1 VTAFAGVA
9 EDYQRYRV
17 PYPDEVFDWI
27 VREYGLDRRGR
38 LLDAGCGT
46 GYVCLPLSTWFEDV
60 VAIDPEPGM
69 LHVAARLA
77 HERRVTNVQF
87 LRLSAEDLPPA
98 FAPLRLVTFGNS
110 FHWTDRVKVAH
121 ALFPLIVS
129 GGGLVALASSSVWAG
144 EEPWKAALLE
154 TMNAWLGPDLGRRV
168 GAGRLPG
175 APLHQDVLRETPFGE
190 PRVVNV
196 VKRHAWTTDAL
207 IGLLYSSSLQVRDVL
222 GGRTGEFERDL
233 RGRLTRLVPY
243 DRFEEDIE
251 FTVISARKI

>member
-46 GYVCLPLSTWFEDV
+46 GYACLPLSTWFEEV
-60 VAIDPEPGM
+60 VAIDPEPDM
-69 LHVAARLA
+69 LRVATRVA
-77 HERRVTNVQF
+77 HERGAANVRF
-87 LRLSAEDLPPA
+87 LCLRAEDVPPA
-98 FAPLRLVTFGNS
+98 LAPLRLVTFGNS
-110 FHWTDRVKVAH
+110 FHWTDRLKVAQTV
-121 ALFPLIVS
+121 FPLIAP
-129 GGGLVALASSSVWAG
+129 GGGLVAIASSSVWAG

-154 TMNAWLGPDLGRRV
+154 TMNAWLGPGLGRRA
-168 GAGRLPG
+168 GAGRLPD

-196 VKRHAWTTDAL
+196 VKRHAWATDTL
-207 IGLLYSSSLQVRDVL
+207 IGLLYSSSLQLRDML
-222 GGRTGEFERDL
+222 GNRAGDFERDL
-233 RGRLTRLVPY
+233 RERLMRLAPN
-243 DRFEEDIE
+243 DRFVEDIE
-251 FTVISARKI
+251 FTIISARK